1 MGQPEEPDHQIKTA
15 GGQGSP
21 ADPGLL
27 GPQSITWRVLGHPMS
42 LVGGMRALMIQAL
55 HPLAMA
61 GVAQHSDYER
71 RGLDRLRRT
80 AYYVTATA
88 FGDTATAHAAVA
100 RVRRVHRRIHGID
113 PVTGKPYSAADPDT
127 QIWVHCTE
135 WHSILAAYRAFGGRL
150 TAQQQDQFL
159 AEGVVIG
166 SLLDAPP
173 ERIPSSL
180 REYRDY
186 FAGVRPQLCVSEHTR
201 KALNFILDP
210 PVHRQTLHLQAPM
223 RLFAQAALALIP
235 RHLRTLAGL
244 DRPAWQDALAL
255 AAVRPLSTAL
265 TLPGVR
271 DLPRMVFGGDTHAIG
286 IRARN
291 LSRAS

>member
-1 MGQPEEPDHQIKTA
+1 MGQDQ
-15 GGQGSP
+15 
-21 ADPGLL
+21 GLL

-88 FGDTATAHAAVA
+88 FGDTATAHAAA
-100 RVRRVHRRIHGID
+100 ERVRKVHRHIHGTD

-127 QIWVHCTE
+127 QVWVHCTE
-135 WHSILAAYRAFGGRL
+135 WHSVLAAYRVLGGKL
-150 TAQQQDQFL
+150 TTEEQDRYL

-166 SLLDAPP
+166 SLLGTPP

-180 REYRDY
+180 AEYRDY
-186 FAGVRPQLCVSEHTR
+186 FAAVRPQLCVSEHTR
-201 KALNFILDP
+201 KALNFILNP
-210 PVHRQTLHLQAPM
+210 PVHRETLHLQAPM
-223 RLFAQAALALIP
+223 RLFANAAVALIP

-244 DRPAWQDALAL
+244 DRPTWQDALAL
-255 AAVRPLSTAL
+255 AAVRPMATAL

-271 DLPRMVFGGDTHAIG
+271 DLPRVVFGGDTHAIG
-286 IRARN
+286 RRARS